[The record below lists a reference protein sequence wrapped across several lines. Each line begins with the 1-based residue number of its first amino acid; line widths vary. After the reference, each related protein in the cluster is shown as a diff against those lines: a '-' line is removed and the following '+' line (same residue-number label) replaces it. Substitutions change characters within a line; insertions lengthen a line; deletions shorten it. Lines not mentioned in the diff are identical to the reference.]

1 MKSQSLFADK
11 SKKSVVN
18 LSFDE
23 VTLKVVKVKKLHSL
37 LIINVINVNF
47 CKIPTTLLKLLNI
60 QQTYKVQIW
69 AQLFK
74 ASLA

>member
-37 LIINVINVNF
+37 FIIKFIDVNF
-47 CKIPTTLLKLLNI
+47 CKIPTT
-60 QQTYKVQIW
+60 
-69 AQLFK
+69 
-74 ASLA
+74 